1 MHFVGTAFAE
11 LLVSGQKYKLLNPST
26 PTTGERNK
34 YITNRPENKIVYC
47 LKKCEGFRLR
57 DLLPLCPT
65 LSEGLA
71 LIAARDMMIPIIL
84 QKPFRSSLVQH
95 MLNGTGYHKKS
106 EADKK

>member
-47 LKKCEGFRLR
+47 LKNVR
-57 DLLPLCPT
+57 DLDSGICSHFAPLC
-65 LSEGLA
+65 LRA
-71 LIAARDMMIPIIL
+71 
-84 QKPFRSSLVQH
+84 
-95 MLNGTGYHKKS
+95 
-106 EADKK
+106 